1 MELDQSGGDL
11 IIFHQTMRRNMRRVL
26 RHPLILPFYLPSLIL
41 AFSQGLLIPVLPLY
55 AKAFKVSYG
64 LIGLVVAGES
74 LGRLLGDVPAGMLLR
89 RLGKRGRNANA
100 RAMLWGLGAAML
112 STLALCW
119 ARSIPEVVV
128 YRLLAGFANA
138 IYNIARHAYIAEAI
152 RAGKRGR
159 AIAML
164 GGVFRIGSFVGPMAG
179 GAIAAR
185 TTLRVPFLV
194 VGATYLL
201 AWLVVAFFALRSQDG
216 EVETQNFASLR
227 EEQGGHL
234 LHVLKSR
241 YRVLI
246 SAGAAQTFAQM
257 IRAGRR
263 VIIPLYAAD
272 VIGLDVQTI
281 GLIIGISSAVD
292 MTLFYP
298 AGWIMDH
305 LGRKRAIVPSF
316 TLQTLGMFLMPFTD
330 SFGALLG
337 VATLIGFGNGLGSGS
352 MMTLGADLS
361 PEEGRGEF
369 LGVWRLIGDAGGMGG
384 PLVVGMVADLVVL
397 PMAAWAMAASGLMA
411 AMFFAFLVPETLKR

>member
-1 MELDQSGGDL
+1 
-11 IIFHQTMRRNMRRVL
+11 MRRNIRRVL

-100 RAMLWGLGAAML
+100 HAMLWGLGGAML
-112 STLALCW
+112 STLALFW
-119 ARSIPEVVV
+119 ARSIPEVVMC
-128 YRLLAGFANA
+128 RLLTGFTNA

-152 RAGKRGR
+152 KAGKRGR

-194 VGATYLL
+194 VGAAYLL
-201 AWLVVAFFALRSQDG
+201 AWLVVAFFAHRENRDASPEPGGALSMSG
-216 EVETQNFASLR
+216 EQH
-227 EEQGGHL
+227 GHL
-234 LHVLKSR
+234 LRVLKSR
-241 YRVLI
+241 YRVLV

-272 VIGLDVQTI
+272 VIGLDVQAI

-316 TLQTLGMFLMPFTD
+316 TLQTLGMFLVPFTD